1 LWVLGLRGCFE
12 GAWVLG
18 QRWGRRVRRGVDN
31 AEGTRDWGMEKGKGK
46 GKWKEMY
53 VNRYWI
59 GWEGKIELR

>member
-1 LWVLGLRGCFE
+1 MGR
-12 GAWVLG
+12 
-18 QRWGRRVRRGVDN
+18 RWGRRVRRGVDN

-46 GKWKEMY
+46 GKEMCVC